1 MKKLSLILFVAA
13 LAICCVGCNKNSKS
27 ESEPEPE
34 SVEQTTVMTSASDS
48 DVKEIPMDDEYL
60 SKILTIE
67 DNVPKY
73 EAKDKVA
80 DTDFIGLWECQI
92 ATNGTIAYSGMYN
105 APLYAIS
112 KLEIKDDNTGK
123 LISATNTGY
132 GYKTTESDFTWSFAD
147 SKFTISLD
155 STNIDLTM
163 SADNQIV
170 LMSKDPTGSDV
181 YAYYGK
187 VDKFTE
193 FDFDSVKFDF
203 DALSK

>member
-1 MKKLSLILFVAA
+1 
-13 LAICCVGCNKNSKS
+13 
-27 ESEPEPE
+27 
-34 SVEQTTVMTSASDS
+34 
-48 DVKEIPMDDEYL
+48 
-60 SKILTIE
+60 
-67 DNVPKY
+67 
-73 EAKDKVA
+73 
-80 DTDFIGLWECQI
+80 
-92 ATNGTIAYSGMYN
+92 MYN

-112 KLEIKDDNTGK
+112 KLEIKDNNTGK
-123 LISATNTGY
+123 LISAPNTGY

-155 STNIDLTM
+155 STNIDLNM
-163 SADNQIV
+163 SANNQIV

-193 FDFDSVKFDF
+193 FNFDSAKFNF